1 MRWISFL
8 VNFLAHHVHVT
19 FSCKLI
25 AMMLL
30 TRGEF
35 HPALDLADLAINEYS
50 TRNCFQVTQETELQ
64 YE

>member
-1 MRWISFL
+1 
-8 VNFLAHHVHVT
+8 
-19 FSCKLI
+19 
-25 AMMLL
+25 MMLL